1 MILTKTKTKT
11 SKTTIAKQRDQETQG
26 QDIHSESPSP
36 GSNSRRLSGA
46 SSPGSEQSVNELAKG
61 VPSLTNFYE
70 ADGCPGLC

>member
-1 MILTKTKTKT
+1 MILTKSKTKT

-36 GSNSRRLSGA
+36 ESNSRHLSGA
-46 SSPGSEQSVNELAKG
+46 SSPGSEQSVSELAKG

-70 ADGCPGLC
+70 VHSCPGMC